1 MLKIQTSF
9 IQPKCHPK
17 PMRMGTGAV
26 KTPKMT
32 YKHHKYTVNLVHMS
46 LVGYISNLLKLYD
59 NFVWEND

>member
-32 YKHHKYTVNLVHMS
+32 YKHHKCTVNVVHMS
-46 LVGYISNLLKLYD
+46 LVG
-59 NFVWEND
+59 